1 VAAGLQDPGRRSLFA
16 RAPACVAR
24 RNPGGRQRGDQRRP
38 YAGQHREV
46 RERLRCLRPAKAGN
60 LDGELIFGSCPIRF
74 RILNEFHVVPL
85 GTRTPTTILIRII
98 LEIRGARVSLLIA
111 AFVSYRNVAMTEFT
125 SFAVAPKVRQQ

>member
-1 VAAGLQDPGRRSLFA
+1 M
-16 RAPACVAR
+16 
-24 RNPGGRQRGDQRRP
+24 
-38 YAGQHREV
+38 
-46 RERLRCLRPAKAGN
+46 
-60 LDGELIFGSCPIRF
+60 
-74 RILNEFHVVPL
+74 PL